1 MKKDYCLLCNEYV
14 DSIIIDKTKKY
25 EDDLVSMEYEGKV
38 AKCPICGE
46 EIYNDDVIKYNQ
58 EQIDK
63 QYKIENE
70 IITNEEIVEIIEK
83 YKIGKRPLSLLLGFG
98 EITIT
103 RYLNGYI
110 PTSKNS
116 KILKRIL
123 YSPSD
128 YYSILQMNKNNIKEL
143 AFNKSEKATKKL
155 LDIKSEDSI
164 IEDVAKYIVNQAEI
178 TNLALQKLLYYVQMF
193 YMAIYKKHA
202 FNSRCNAWEYGPVF
216 GSIYYKYKKFGKNII
231 TDDLPQNELDEELK
245 ITIDNV
251 LKYFGCY
258 AGMVLKSF
266 THSEDPWIKAINS
279 DDKIIEKSSLK
290 EYGERILKEHDI
302 KQINE
307 INKYSEFMLIRYL
320 NE

>member
-1 MKKDYCLLCNEYV
+1 
-14 DSIIIDKTKKY
+14 
-25 EDDLVSMEYEGKV
+25 MEYEGKV

-178 TNLALQKLLYYVQMF
+178 TNLALQKLLYYIQMF